1 MDAIL
6 QDGDIVELDGR
17 VVEGYERATFLRF
30 EPTLVVGI
38 CPKRICFWKKKDPF
52 HEKYHWGGEVNVGVH
67 DKVLR
72 LGVCLPVQSDILRDQ
87 MIASLEMFLAELRL
101 GAGSSTFTIA
111 SDYSGNYDRP
121 AA

>member
-38 CPKRICFWKKKDPF
+38 CPKRICTNGD
-52 HEKYHWGGEVNVGVH
+52 
-67 DKVLR
+67 VLDTGR
-72 LGVCLPVQSDILRDQ
+72 VRIQRGRTNSDIVR
-87 MIASLEMFLAELRL
+87 
-101 GAGSSTFTIA
+101 AGSERRHGALADTDVPDTN
-111 SDYSGNYDRP
+111 GQRR
-121 AA
+121 